1 MDVKDK
7 LAVAQRFCHKLGIV
21 LAEVAYIG
29 DDINDILL
37 MKEVSLSASPT
48 NAPDYIKNNKMD
60 MVIDRCLNDVKI

>member
-29 DDINDILL
+29 EDINDMLL
-37 MKEVSLSASPT
+37 MKEVGLSASPM
-48 NAPDYIKNNKMD
+48 NAPDYIKE
-60 MVIDRCLNDVKI
+60 